1 MKLYNTLTKQAASLD
16 EYYKLHGTADTLNLY
31 SCGPTVYNYAHIGN
45 FRSYIFADTL
55 VRSLR
60 FLGIPTHWA
69 MNITDVDD
77 KTIRDTL
84 KEFGT
89 HASVEDLRT
98 FTSRYLD
105 MYVAELALLNI
116 DPSQITVIRV
126 ADVIPHIQEFIL
138 KLMDKG
144 YAYTSDD
151 GVFFSIEMY
160 QADFGD
166 YGELV
171 GAKFLEGKQVG
182 ARVKVDDYEKENLSD
197 FALWKKHTEDDGQ
210 IFWDHPV
217 LGKGRPGWH
226 IECSVI
232 NDIAFN
238 GGQTDIHT
246 GGIDLIFPH
255 HTNEIAQSQP
265 FHKPFVKHW
274 AHCDHLLVEG
284 KKMAK
289 RDGNYIL
296 LKDLA
301 DRGSI
306 YPLAFR
312 YLCMQTDFRKPF
324 NFTEASLQAAKTAL
338 ERLYSHVDGLK
349 SSSTDG
355 AGDLNHYN
363 TAFRAALEDDLNMQ
377 KALAVLWEVVGDNS
391 LPTQEKYSLLLSFD
405 EALGLGLAQ
414 DRTTEIT
421 LPHEIQVLVSTRE
434 TARANKD
441 FAESDRLRDEI
452 EKAGFSVLDTKDG
465 QVVKKAEL
473 R

>member
-1 MKLYNTLTKQAASLD
+1 MKLYNTLTKEVESLD
-16 EYYKLHGTADTLNLY
+16 EFYKLHGTEQALHLY

-45 FRSYIFADTL
+45 FRSYIFTDIL

-60 FLGIPTHWA
+60 HVGIPTQWA

-84 KEFGT
+84 KEFGA
-89 HASVEDLRT
+89 HASVDDLRT

-105 MYVAELALLNI
+105 IYCAELKLLNI
-116 DPSQITVIRV
+116 DPGQVTVIRV
-126 ADVIPHIQEFIL
+126 ADAIPQIQEFIL

-151 GVFFSIEMY
+151 GVFFSIEKY

-171 GAKFLEGKQVG
+171 GKKFLEGKQVG

-197 FALWKKHTEDDGQ
+197 FALWKKYTEEDGQ
-210 IFWDHPV
+210 IFWHHPT

-232 NDIAFN
+232 NDMAFN
-238 GGQTDIHT
+238 GAPTDIHT

-324 NFTEASLQAAKTAL
+324 NFTEESLQAAKTAL
-338 ERLYSHVDGLK
+338 ERLCSHMDMLAA
-349 SSSTDG
+349 STAEG
-355 AGDLNHYN
+355 AGDLNSYSA
-363 TAFRAALEDDLNMQ
+363 AFRAALEDNLNVP
-377 KALAVLWEVVGDNS
+377 KALAILWEVVGDRA
-391 LPTQEKYSLLLSFD
+391 LPAQGKYSLLQSFD
-405 EALGLGLAQ
+405 EVLGLGLTAH
-414 DRTTEIT
+414 RTAETSI
-421 LPHEIQVLVSTRE
+421 PHEVQALVSTRE
-434 TARANKD
+434 TARANRD

-465 QVVKKAEL
+465 QVVKPQ
-473 R
+473 